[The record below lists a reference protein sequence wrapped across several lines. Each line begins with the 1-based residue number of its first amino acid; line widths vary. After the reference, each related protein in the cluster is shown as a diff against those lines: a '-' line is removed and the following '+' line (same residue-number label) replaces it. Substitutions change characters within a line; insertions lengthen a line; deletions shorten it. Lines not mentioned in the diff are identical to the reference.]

1 MNLQLS
7 KPRKKRKNTQ
17 VNKMRNKRIDIIVDT
32 TEIITVDYYEQF
44 FINKLDNLEEE
55 YKFLDAYNLLSLNHG
70 EKESLNRGVRR
81 FNQ

>member
-1 MNLQLS
+1 
-7 KPRKKRKNTQ
+7 
-17 VNKMRNKRIDIIVDT
+17 MRNKRIDIIVDT

-44 FINKLDNLEEE
+44 FTNKLDNLEEK
-55 YKFLDAYNLLSLNHG
+55 YKFLDAYNLLGLNHG